1 MDGAYFNLN
10 FDITVATILCVI
22 MRNNWS
28 DKGHPNQ
35 DMAWHNYTILYTEL
49 VRNLKPKRIF
59 EMGLG
64 SNNLNIPSNMGPNG
78 TPGASLYGWS
88 EYFKNANIYGA
99 DIDKRILF
107 NTDRIKTFYCDQTDK
122 NSILSM
128 WNLSELS
135 NIKFEIILEDALHT
149 FEANKCFFENSIHKL
164 SKTGYYII
172 EDIRIY
178 EFHYFEEQI
187 KITKEDLITI
197 HGDEYH
203 FFEEKIM
210 IIYNLFFIDYKI

>member
-1 MDGAYFNLN
+1 MYS
-10 FDITVATILCVI
+10 FDETIPTELCEI
-22 MRNNWS
+22 MGRNKS
-28 DKGHPNQ
+28 DKGHI
-35 DMAWHNYTILYTEL
+35 DIMSCKHNFTTFYHSIF
-49 VRNLKPKRIF
+49 NNIKNNNINIF
-59 EMGLG
+59 ELGLG
-64 SNNLNIPSNMGPNG
+64 TFYSDISSNMGPNG

-187 KITKEDLITI
+187 KRWEE
-197 HGDEYH
+197 EYPELL
-203 FFEEKIM
+203 FTLLKVPSTVNVKDN
-210 IIYNLFFIDYKI
+210 NLLVVKYKV